1 MLMQKPRLRVT
12 GAEIRIMCT
21 DPVTGMAYPLRVV
34 ISNTSGYVI
43 QVEMYAER
51 KTEKG
56 EWVFHSIGGTTKI
69 GSMHLRPVSTPYPTK
84 EWLQPKRYKAHLMG
98 TQYVYDFPELFRQS
112 FQVAWEKA
120 VAKHPHLLEKRPPTG
135 ECIEYS
141 ELVLDDEDNL
151 TEVQRE
157 PGTNSCGM
165 VGWLVTA
172 KTPEYPRGRKFIIIA
187 NDITFQIGSFGPKED
202 QFFFKCTELARKLG
216 IPRIYL
222 SANSGARIDL
232 AYELMP
238 HFNVAWNDPE
248 KPEAGF
254 KYLYLTPE
262 AKKRFEDGKK
272 KDVITEEVVEDG
284 ETRHRIVTII
294 GAEDGLG
301 VECLKGSGLIAGA
314 TSKAY
319 EDIFTITLVTCRS
332 VGIGAYLVRLGQRAI
347 QVEGQPIILTGAPA
361 INKLLGRDVYASNL
375 QLGGTQIM
383 YRNGVSHLT
392 AQNELEGISQITEWL
407 SYVPD
412 KRNNPLPISHTLDT
426 WDRDVVYT
434 PPPKQ
439 AYDVRW
445 MIAGKEDEEGFM
457 PGLFDK
463 DSFVETLGGWARTV
477 VVGRARLGG
486 IPMGVIAVETR
497 SVENVTPAD
506 PANPDSIEQITN
518 EAGGVWYPNSA
529 FKTSQAIRDFNN
541 GEQLPLMILAN
552 WRGFSGGQRD
562 MYNEVLKYGSYIV
575 DALTKYEQPIFVYI
589 PPFGEL
595 RGGSW
600 VVVDP
605 TINPT
610 YMEMYAD
617 EDSRGGVLEPEG
629 IVSIKYKREK
639 QLETMARLDPTYSA
653 LRARLADKTNPPSAD
668 EISDIKVKMA
678 AREKQLLP
686 VYAQISLQFAD
697 LHDRAGRMKAKNVI
711 RESLQWKNARRFF
724 YWRVRRRVNEE
735 YILKRMAAAA
745 SPASHGKSASNEN
758 PLAAREH
765 HLETLA
771 AWTGIPDFDKADK
784 AVAIWYEE
792 NRKMIHEKVESLK
805 VEGTAFEVA
814 QLLRGNA
821 RGGLK
826 GVQMVLSMLPANERE
841 EALKY
846 LKSA

>member
-1 MLMQKPRLRVT
+1 M
-12 GAEIRIMCT
+12 
-21 DPVTGMAYPLRVV
+21 
-34 ISNTSGYVI
+34 
-43 QVEMYAER
+43 
-51 KTEKG
+51 
-56 EWVFHSIGGTTKI
+56 
-69 GSMHLRPVSTPYPTK
+69 
-84 EWLQPKRYKAHLMG
+84 
-98 TQYVYDFPELFRQS
+98 
-112 FQVAWEKA
+112 
-120 VAKHPHLLEKRPPTG
+120 
-135 ECIEYS
+135 
-141 ELVLDDEDNL
+141 
-151 TEVQRE
+151 
-157 PGTNSCGM
+157 
-165 VGWLVTA
+165 
-172 KTPEYPRGRKFIIIA
+172 
-187 NDITFQIGSFGPKED
+187 
-202 QFFFKCTELARKLG
+202 
-216 IPRIYL
+216 
-222 SANSGARIDL
+222 
-232 AYELMP
+232 
-238 HFNVAWNDPE
+238 
-248 KPEAGF
+248 
-254 KYLYLTPE
+254 
-262 AKKRFEDGKK
+262 
-272 KDVITEEVVEDG
+272 
-284 ETRHRIVTII
+284 
-294 GAEDGLG
+294 
-301 VECLKGSGLIAGA
+301 
-314 TSKAY
+314 
-319 EDIFTITLVTCRS
+319 
-332 VGIGAYLVRLGQRAI
+332 RLGQRAI